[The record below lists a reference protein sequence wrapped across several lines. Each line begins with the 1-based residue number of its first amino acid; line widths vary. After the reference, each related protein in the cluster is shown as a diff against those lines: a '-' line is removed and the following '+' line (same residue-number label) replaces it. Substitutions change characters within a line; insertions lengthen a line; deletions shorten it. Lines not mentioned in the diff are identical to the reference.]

1 MDEKFAPSSRC
12 EDDVDSLCLQVR
24 NQMNILIAEPMAAAG
39 IELFKSQSGW
49 NIIVSNPKEYSKHL
63 ADADA
68 LVVRSAVQVTPAVL
82 AQAPKLRVIGRAGVG
97 VDNVDLP
104 AATAAGVLV
113 MNTPGGNAVS
123 VAEHTLALMLSMAR
137 AIPLASQS
145 TKSGKWEKKKFLGSE
160 LRGKTLG
167 IVGLGMI
174 GREVLKRARTFQ
186 MRIVAHDP
194 YVMSQ
199 LAKDIGVEL
208 VTLDELYAQSDYITL
223 HVSLTPETDGLL
235 NDAAFAQM
243 KKGVRIVNCARGEL
257 IDETALLAAMQSGK
271 VGAAALDVF
280 PNEPTNAEYPLFGMD
295 ALIATPHIGGST
307 EEAQEIVGV
316 RIAEQMVE
324 YLVNGVAINA
334 VNMPALSPE
343 QYKELGP
350 YIDVAQKLGN
360 FAAYV
365 AQGNPKSIRMTYYGR
380 IAEGNTTLLRNAG
393 LAGVLARSA
402 KTANVV
408 NSMQIAAERGWSISE
423 NLDKRSGHSDT
434 IQLELETDAGVTS
447 VEGSVLLGKPRLLQL
462 DGIYCEAALQG
473 HLICMKNDDVP
484 GVIGHVGTVL
494 GKNNIN
500 IANFSLGRSEGPLK
514 PGEHQTAIAVVS
526 TDVTVP
532 ENVLAELKSNPAVK
546 VARAIDMA

>member
-1 MDEKFAPSSRC
+1 
-12 EDDVDSLCLQVR
+12 
-24 NQMNILIAEPMAAAG
+24 MNILIAEPMAAAG
-39 IELFKSQSGW
+39 IELFKSQAGW
-49 NIIVSNPKEYSKHL
+49 NVIVSSPKEYAKHL

-137 AIPLASQS
+137 GIPQASDS
-145 TKSGKWEKKKFLGSE
+145 TKSGKWEKKKFIGSE

-167 IVGLGMI
+167 IVGLGSI
-174 GREVLKRARTFQ
+174 GREVLKRARAFQ
-186 MRIVAHDP
+186 MRIIAHDP

-208 VTLDELYAQSDYITL
+208 VTLDELFAQSDYITL
-223 HVSLTPETDGLL
+223 HVSLTPETNGFL
-235 NDAAFAQM
+235 NDDAFGKM

-257 IDETALLAAMQSGK
+257 INEAALLGAMQSGK

-280 PNEPTNAEYPLFGMD
+280 PNEPTTAGNALFAIPSM
-295 ALIATPHIGGST
+295 IATPHIGGST

-324 YLVNGVAINA
+324 YLQNGVAINA

-350 YIDVAQKLGN
+350 FIEVAQKLGN

-365 AQGNPKSIRMTYYGR
+365 AEGNPKGVRMTYYGH

-393 LAGVLARSA
+393 LAGVLNRSSA
-402 KTANVV
+402 NKANVV
-408 NSMQIAAERGWSISE
+408 NAMQILAERGWSVSE
-423 NLDKRSGHSDT
+423 NLDKSSGGRDT
-434 IQLELETDAGVTS
+434 IQLELETDRGTTT
-447 VEGSVLLGKPRLLQL
+447 VEGLVLLGKPRLLQL
-462 DGIYCEAALQG
+462 DGIYCEAALHG

-494 GKNNIN
+494 GKHNIN
-500 IANFSLGRSEGPLK
+500 IANFSLGRAEKALK

-526 TDVTVP
+526 TDVLVP

-546 VARAIDMA
+546 VARAIELE